1 MQAYPYQMTGI
12 KFLKE
17 RNNACLWDEPGLGK
31 SFQSLSAAKELGVKN
46 AIIICPA
53 SVRMVWK
60 TECAKVGLTSQEIT
74 KPSDIRT
81 GFNVVSYEG
90 ASKFKD
96 HFRKHKWDLLIGD
109 EGHYLKSPKARR
121 TKSIYGD
128 KCDTIGGIAENCQ
141 RIWVL
146 TGTPMPN
153 DPSELWATL
162 HTLFPD
168 ALEKR
173 NGRLMT
179 YWDFVG
185 RFCLTKN
192 NGFGIQIM
200 GGKNLNDLR
209 DRIRGRALRRKKLE
223 VLKDLPP
230 IRYEML
236 PVEGKLGAISTEE
249 SELVKECLGKD
260 EPLEYLKKIGTHVAS
275 LRKITGLAKVDSVM
289 QWVKE
294 SPYEKVVLFAHHK
307 AVIEKLREL
316 EGSVYVDGSCNQSHR
331 EKAVKD
337 FQEGDAKVFIGQ
349 IQAAGTGL
357 TLTAA
362 NVLLFVEV
370 SWTPAENRQA
380 ADRIHRIGQTDS
392 CLVYFA
398 MIPGSIDENIIK
410 VVKRKTETYKELG
423 L

>member
-1 MQAYPYQMTGI
+1 MQAYPYQETGI
-12 KFLKE
+12 DFLKQ

-31 SFQSLSAAKELGVKN
+31 SFQSLSAAKALGVRN
-46 AIIICPA
+46 AIIVCPA

-74 KPSDIRT
+74 KPSNIKS

-90 ASKFKD
+90 AAKFRNTFKI
-96 HFRKHKWDLLIGD
+96 FNWDLIILD
-109 EGHYLKSPKARR
+109 EAHYLKSPKARR

-128 KCDTIGGIAENCQ
+128 KCDTLGGIAENCT
-141 RIWVL
+141 RIWTL

-168 ALEKR
+168 ALEKN

-179 YWDFVG
+179 YWDFINKY
-185 RFCLTKN
+185 CKTKN
-192 NGFGIQIM
+192 NGFGVQII
-200 GGKNLNDLR
+200 GGKNLSDLR
-209 DRIRGRALRRKKLE
+209 DRIRGRALRRKKDE

-230 IRYEML
+230 IRYEVL
-236 PVEGKLGAISTEE
+236 PLKGELKNISADEN
-249 SELVKECLGKD
+249 ELVKECLNKD
-260 EPLEYLKKIGTHVAS
+260 EPLDYLKKIGTHVAS
-275 LRKITGLAKVDSVM
+275 LRKITGLAKVDSVIK
-289 QWVKE
+289 WVKE
-294 SPYEKVVLFAHHK
+294 SPFEKVVLFAHHK

-316 EGSVYVDGSCNQSHR
+316 EGSVYVDGSCTQSQR
-331 EKAVKD
+331 EQSVKD

-362 NVLLFVEV
+362 NVLLFVEA

-398 MIPGSIDENIIK
+398 MIPDSIDENIIN
-410 VVKRKTETYKELG
+410 VVKRKTATYKELG